1 MDVVIR
7 NPFEPTSIGG
17 LGNRPV
23 FFENLDGLRALCF
36 LVVFFYHGF
45 YTEFDRL
52 SNSPIYQFIKFDI
65 FGNGNLGV
73 NFFFVLSGFLIT
85 FLLIKEREEHGS
97 IRIAHFWFRR
107 ILRIWPLFFCCVIFG
122 FIAFPML
129 KRMMGSASVET
140 ADPLYYITFLNNF
153 DMLYNGMPDAS
164 VLAVLWSIAVEEQ
177 FYLIWPVALSVVPI
191 RFYPYFF
198 GSVIAG
204 TLIFRSIH
212 LNSPESGHIFE
223 IHTLSCIGDM
233 TIGAWGAYLA
243 LKGKAVQW
251 FRQLPRASI
260 LMVYLLFIL
269 IFFFRDEILFEN
281 SFLRVVER
289 SFIAVVILCIIL
301 EQNYSDRSIFKLV
314 RSRTLS
320 GLGRISYGLYCLHF
334 VGILITLTLTK
345 ILGWNEDLWQ
355 VMILETALALAL
367 TIVLAQISHRVLERP
382 FLKLKSRYA
391 IIRSGA
397 DHGVA
402 VPGPEKFGQESP
414 MDQIM
419 VRERSTSINSG

>member
-1 MDVVIR
+1 MEVASR
-7 NPFEPTSIGG
+7 NAFEPRSIGG
-17 LGNRPV
+17 SGSRPV

-45 YTEFDRL
+45 YTEFDQL
-52 SNSPIYQFIKFDI
+52 SNSPIYQFVKFDI

-122 FIAFPML
+122 FIVFPIL
-129 KRMMGSASVET
+129 KRMMGLASEET

-177 FYLIWPVALSVVPI
+177 FYLIWPVALAVVPI
-191 RFYPYFF
+191 RLYPSFF

-204 TLIFRSIH
+204 TLIFRSMH
-212 LNSPESGHIFE
+212 LNSPENVHIFE

-243 LKGKAVQW
+243 SKGKAVQW

-260 LMVYLLFIL
+260 LMVYILFTL
-269 IFFFRDEILFEN
+269 IFFFRDEVLFDTA
-281 SFLRVVER
+281 FLRVAER

-345 ILGWNEDLWQ
+345 TLGWNEDLWQ
-355 VMILETALALAL
+355 VMILETALALIC
-367 TIVLAQISHRVLERP
+367 TIVLAYISHRYLERP
-382 FLKLKSRYA
+382 FLRIKTRYA
-391 IIRSGA
+391 IITSGSEEQITLIQRK
-397 DHGVA
+397 
-402 VPGPEKFGQESP
+402 GPIGPTTEV
-414 MDQIM
+414 MID
-419 VRERSTSINSG
+419 RERSPSTPG